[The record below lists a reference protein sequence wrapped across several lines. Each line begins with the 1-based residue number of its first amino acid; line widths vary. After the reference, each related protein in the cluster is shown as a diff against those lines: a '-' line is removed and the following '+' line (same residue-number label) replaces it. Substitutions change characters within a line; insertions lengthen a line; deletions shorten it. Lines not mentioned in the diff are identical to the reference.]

1 MAANKKSKINA
12 YTISAIGVMTA
23 VSFISNFFSIP
34 LGTVT
39 RIHLGNVF
47 CGLSGI
53 LLGPVAGGMAGGLG
67 AFFYDFFN
75 PLYVAEAP
83 ITLFNKFFIG
93 FLAGLIAH
101 RGGHYGEKFS
111 LNLTG
116 AIAGNIA
123 YTLLFYAKN
132 FINEYFLLRL
142 EMGAIWAKMAVRLS
156 ASAIQIPLT
165 LIVTM
170 ILAPIFL
177 KAMQKSGVHKKLF
190 PALYTGASAAGK

>member
-1 MAANKKSKINA
+1 MAANKSKMSV

-34 LGTVT
+34 LGTLT

-53 LLGPVAGGMAGGLG
+53 LLGPVAGGVAGGLG

-101 RGGHYGEKFS
+101 KGGHYVEKFS

-116 AIAGNIA
+116 AIAGNLA
-123 YTLLFYAKN
+123 YTLLFYGKN
-132 FINEYFLLRL
+132 FISEYFLLRL
-142 EMGAIWAKMAVRLS
+142 EMGTIWANMLVRLS
-156 ASAIQIPLT
+156 GSVVQIPLT
-165 LIVTM
+165 LIGTM

-190 PALYTGASAAGK
+190 PGNYGGTAAAGAR

>member
-1 MAANKKSKINA
+1 MEKTSNRFTVRRLAV
-12 YTISAIGVMTA
+12 TGLLSALVFVFSWIQIPIGEVA
-23 VSFISNFFSIP
+23 
-34 LGTVT
+34 

-53 LLGPVAGGMAGGLG
+53 LLGPVAGGVAGGLG

-101 RGGHYGEKFS
+101 KGGHYGEKFS

-116 AIAGNIA
+116 AIAGNLA
-123 YTLLFYAKN
+123 YTLLFYGKN
-132 FINEYFLLRL
+132 FISEYFLLRL
-142 EMGAIWAKMAVRLS
+142 EMGQYAGSAQRLGGTDPADPYRDDDPGSHLPEGDAEVWRSQKAVPRKLRRHS
-156 ASAIQIPLT
+156 RCRS
-165 LIVTM
+165 
-170 ILAPIFL
+170 PI
-177 KAMQKSGVHKKLF
+177 G
-190 PALYTGASAAGK
+190 TE